1 MFPSA
6 LMTRSRIFRSRI
18 SQSHVSQPTGYR
30 SPLIRALCAT
40 VLAVAFFAS
49 PAYADGDAAAGE
61 KLFKKC
67 KACHTVD
74 AGGKNKVGP
83 NLHGIYGAKAAM
95 VEGFKYSKALQE
107 SGIVWDDAALDQWLL
122 KPKSLV
128 KGTKMI
134 FAGLKKDDQ
143 RADMIAY
150 LKTLK

>member
-1 MFPSA
+1 MFQ
-6 LMTRSRIFRSRI
+6 SRKS
-18 SQSHVSQPTGYR
+18 SLPQSHRVQPKMIR
-30 SPLIRALCAT
+30 SGLALIVA
-40 VLAVAFFAS
+40 AVFFAS
-49 PAYADGDAAAGE
+49 PVQADGDAANGE

-83 NLHGIYGAKAAM
+83 NLHGIYGAKAAA

-107 SGIVWDDAALDQWLL
+107 SGITWDDANLDQWLL

-143 RADMIAY
+143 RADVIAY

>member
-1 MFPSA
+1 MPQLQPISK
-6 LMTRSRIFRSRI
+6 LQPMFRSPMFRFPAL
-18 SQSHVSQPTGYR
+18 SLVSSVTFVR
-30 SPLIRALCAT
+30 SVCVMIVAA
-40 VLAVAFFAS
+40 AFFVS
-49 PAYADGDAAAGE
+49 PAQAEGDAASGE

-83 NLHGIYGAKAAM
+83 NLHGIYGAKAAG

-107 SGIVWDDAALDQWLL
+107 SGIVWDDASLDQWLL
-122 KPKSLV
+122 KPKAMV

-134 FAGLKKDDQ
+134 FVGLKKDSQ